1 MQQDGRTVCELRS
14 DCTSAIRQER
24 PDRKRRDLFMQ
35 KKVTVTIGREYGSG
49 GREVGE
55 KLAERLG
62 FTFLDKNILNEISG
76 KSGISVEELMEND
89 EKPSSPF
96 RESFIPYDFDAD
108 TLSERLFDMQADL
121 ILNKTREE
129 SCVVVGRCAD
139 VILAYQDN
147 VVNVFIY
154 ADMEDKIDRIMKLYS
169 LEDRQK
175 AAKLIKK
182 TEKIR
187 RNYYQYYTDEVWGDK
202 RNKVLMINTS
212 AAGVD
217 GAVDL
222 IEAYLKMK
230 GYVE

>member
-1 MQQDGRTVCELRS
+1 
-14 DCTSAIRQER
+14 
-24 PDRKRRDLFMQ
+24 MQ

-121 ILNKTREE
+121 IQNKTREE

-202 RNKVLMINTS
+202 RNKALMINTS

>member
-1 MQQDGRTVCELRS
+1 MEKYV
-14 DCTSAIRQER
+14 I
-24 PDRKRRDLFMQ
+24 
-35 KKVTVTIGREYGSG
+35 TIAREYGSG

-202 RNKVLMINTS
+202 RNKALMINTS

>member
-1 MQQDGRTVCELRS
+1 M
-14 DCTSAIRQER
+14 
-24 PDRKRRDLFMQ
+24 K

-55 KLAERLG
+55 KLAEKLG

-89 EKPSSPF
+89 EKPS
-96 RESFIPYDFDAD
+96 IPYDFDAD

-139 VILAYQDN
+139 VILEYQDD

-154 ADMEDKIDRIMKLYS
+154 ADMEDKIKRIMKLYS
-169 LEDRQK
+169 LEDKQK

-187 RNYYQYYTDEVWGDK
+187 RNYYQYYTDEIWGDK
-202 RNKVLMINTS
+202 RNKALMINTS
-212 AAGVD
+212 ACGVE
-217 GAVDL
+217 GAVEM
-222 IEAYLKMK
+222 IAAYLKMK
-230 GYVE
+230 GYVEEL

>member
-1 MQQDGRTVCELRS
+1 
-14 DCTSAIRQER
+14 
-24 PDRKRRDLFMQ
+24 MQ

-139 VILAYQDN
+139 VILEYQED
-147 VVNVFIY
+147 VVNIFIY
-154 ADMEDKIDRIMKLYS
+154 ADMQDKIKRIMRLYSIEDK
-169 LEDRQK
+169 QK

-202 RNKVLMINTS
+202 RYKALMINTS
-212 AAGVD
+212 ATGVD
-217 GAVDL
+217 GAV
-222 IEAYLKMK
+222 
-230 GYVE
+230 

>member
-1 MQQDGRTVCELRS
+1 M
-14 DCTSAIRQER
+14 
-24 PDRKRRDLFMQ
+24 
-35 KKVTVTIGREYGSG
+35 
-49 GREVGE
+49 
-55 KLAERLG
+55 
-62 FTFLDKNILNEISG
+62 
-76 KSGISVEELMEND
+76 
-89 EKPSSPF
+89 
-96 RESFIPYDFDAD
+96 
-108 TLSERLFDMQADL
+108 
-121 ILNKTREE
+121 
-129 SCVVVGRCAD
+129 VVGRCAD

-202 RNKVLMINTS
+202 RNKALMINTS

>member
-1 MQQDGRTVCELRS
+1 
-14 DCTSAIRQER
+14 
-24 PDRKRRDLFMQ
+24 MQ

-187 RNYYQYYTDEVWGDK
+187 RNYYQYYTDEV
-202 RNKVLMINTS
+202 
-212 AAGVD
+212 
-217 GAVDL
+217 
-222 IEAYLKMK
+222 
-230 GYVE
+230 

>member
-1 MQQDGRTVCELRS
+1 
-14 DCTSAIRQER
+14 
-24 PDRKRRDLFMQ
+24 MQ

-129 SCVVVGRCAD
+129 ACVVVGRCAD

-202 RNKVLMINTS
+202 RNKALMINTS

>member
-1 MQQDGRTVCELRS
+1 MRELRS

-202 RNKVLMINTS
+202 RNKALMINTS

>member
-1 MQQDGRTVCELRS
+1 M
-14 DCTSAIRQER
+14 
-24 PDRKRRDLFMQ
+24 K

-55 KLAERLG
+55 KLAEKLG

-139 VILAYQDN
+139 VILEYQED
-147 VVNVFIY
+147 VVNIFIY
-154 ADMEDKIDRIMKLYS
+154 ADMKDKIKRIMRLYSMEDK
-169 LEDRQK
+169 QK

-202 RNKVLMINTS
+202 RNKALMINTS
-212 AAGVD
+212 ATGVD
-217 GAVDL
+217 GAVEL
-222 IEAYLKMK
+222 IADYLKMK

>member
-1 MQQDGRTVCELRS
+1 MEKTIIC
-14 DCTSAIRQER
+14 
-24 PDRKRRDLFMQ
+24 
-35 KKVTVTIGREYGSG
+35 IGREYGSG

-202 RNKVLMINTS
+202 RNKALMINTS